1 MYVYADFVY
10 FLYIYVYVIFP
21 RELLR
26 SASLGKTLSPNTYE
40 CCDEICFGL
49 ARTDTSFGS
58 VFGYDQK
65 HRQDRLNSDLRHKV
79 LKADNCPPG
88 VHATD
93 MLESAIDF
101 MLQEAKKEPPELQSG
116 EMSLRFLRL
125 FALLLTA
132 HHVLQHVSVYSSL
145 RRMQAELLT
154 NVFVL
159 VSTTTSANKLNAMA
173 SPWSR
178 TFCDTE
184 RALCMPDEIQ
194 TLGNVEVAG
203 PTILPL
209 AVNDC

>member
-1 MYVYADFVY
+1 MLHA
-10 FLYIYVYVIFP
+10 
-21 RELLR
+21 
-26 SASLGKTLSPNTYE
+26 N
-40 CCDEICFGL
+40 
-49 ARTDTSFGS
+49 
-58 VFGYDQK
+58 
-65 HRQDRLNSDLRHKV
+65 
-79 LKADNCPPG
+79 NCPPG
-88 VHATD
+88 VRATEI
-93 MLESAIDF
+93 LESAVEF
-101 MLQEAKKEPPELQSG
+101 MLHEEKKYHPELQKG
-116 EMSLRFLRL
+116 DLPHRFLRV

-145 RRMQAELLT
+145 RNAHAVTLS
-154 NVFVL
+154 NPFVL

-178 TFCDTE
+178 TFCGTE